1 MRSNQEVAAVFRNIA
16 DAMELLGEDR
26 FKQQAYRRVADAIQ
40 ALPLSVADYY
50 ARGAL
55 REIPGVGQAIA
66 AKVQQFIEIGQI
78 DLYERLK
85 AQVPEGVLLVM
96 HVPGVGPKTAMRL
109 YRELGIVDLAG
120 LQTAAATGQISSLKG
135 LGKKLEVAILAG
147 LQERPA
153 EAPRWLLG
161 EMLPLANDLLAA
173 FRAADRTISLGSIAG
188 SLRRAAPVVNDID
201 LVLCAADPGATLE
214 RLLRLPQIATV
225 EERTATSATV
235 TLHTTCGCHILVTTT
250 EQWGAAL
257 VMWTG
262 NGAHRTAL
270 QRRAQARGMRL
281 EADGVWQGSTRL
293 PTTSEAGVYHLLD
306 LPLIPPEL
314 REGWGEIEAAEAGRL
329 PHLVEASDIQADMH
343 MHTAWSDGTG
353 TIAERAETCIARG
366 YHYAVITDH
375 SAYMGMVQG
384 LDAAR
389 LRAQRVEIDAVN
401 AELQRRGTDFHLLQ
415 GSEVDILPDGSLAL
429 PDDVLASLD
438 WVVASLH
445 VSLKQER
452 EVVTARLLQAIYNP
466 HVDCI
471 GHPTGRLLLKRAGAD
486 LDMEAVLE
494 AAAETG
500 TVLEIDGAYERL
512 DLDAEVVKRAVDRGI
527 KLAIDS
533 DAHAD
538 GDLDGLRY
546 GVLTARRGWA
556 SASDIVNSWDWEQV
570 RLIQKA

>member
-26 FKQQAYRRVADAIQ
+26 FKLQAYRRVAEAIQ

-55 REIPGVGQAIA
+55 REISGVGQAIA
-66 AKVQQFIEIGQI
+66 AKIQQFIETGHI

-85 AQVPEGVLLVM
+85 TQVPEGVLTVM
-96 HVPGVGPKTAMRL
+96 HVPGVGPKTAIRL

-120 LQTAAATGQISSLKG
+120 LQTAAATSQISALKG

-147 LQERPA
+147 LHERPA
-153 EAPRWLLG
+153 EVSRWLLG
-161 EMLPLANDLLAA
+161 ETLPLATDLLAA
-173 FRAADRTISLGSIAG
+173 FYAADPTISLGSIAG

-201 LVLCAADPGATLE
+201 VVLCAVDPVATLE
-214 RLLRLPQIATV
+214 RLLKLPQIASV
-225 EERTATSATV
+225 EERTATGAQV
-235 TLHTTCGCHILVTTT
+235 TLHTTCGCGILVTTT

-262 NGAHRTAL
+262 NDAHRTAL
-270 QRRAQARGMRL
+270 QGRARARGLRL
-281 EADGVWQGSTRL
+281 EADGVWQDSTRL
-293 PTTSEAGVYHLLD
+293 PTTSEAEVYRLLD

-314 REGWGEIEAAEAGRL
+314 REGWGEIEAAEAGTL
-329 PHLVEASDIQADMH
+329 PRLVEAADIKGDMH

-353 TIAERAETCIARG
+353 SIAERAEACIARG
-366 YHYAVITDH
+366 YRYAVISDH

-389 LRAQRVEIDAVN
+389 LQAQRVEIEATN
-401 AELQRRGTDFHLLQ
+401 AELQQRGSDFRLLQ
-415 GSEVDILPDGSLAL
+415 GCEVDILPDGSLAL
-429 PDDVLASLD
+429 ADDVLASLD

-452 EVVTARLLQAIYNP
+452 DVVTARLLQAIHNP

-486 LDMEAVLE
+486 LDLEAVLE
-494 AAAETG
+494 AAADTG
-500 TVLEIDGAYERL
+500 TVLEIDGAYQRL
-512 DLDAEVVKRAVDRGI
+512 DLDATVVKRAVDRGI

-538 GDLDGLRY
+538 GELGGLRY

-556 SASDIVNSWDWEQV
+556 RAADVVNSWAWDKV